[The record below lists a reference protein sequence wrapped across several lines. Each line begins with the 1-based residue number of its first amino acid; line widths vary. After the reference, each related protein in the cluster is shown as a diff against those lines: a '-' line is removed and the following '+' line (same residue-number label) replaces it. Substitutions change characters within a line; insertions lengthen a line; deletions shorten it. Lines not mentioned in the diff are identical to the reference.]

1 MGNAL
6 RTRTLIYLTQ
16 PLSVHIRLSDMDLP
30 HDVWRHVVSFV
41 PDDYVRGLL
50 GVNHTLFEIVMDE
63 LYSTVEIRR
72 PSYRTWWILLN
83 LQ

>member
-1 MGNAL
+1 
-6 RTRTLIYLTQ
+6 
-16 PLSVHIRLSDMDLP
+16 MDLP
-30 HDVWRHVVSFV
+30 HDVWRHVVSHL

-63 LYSTVEIRR
+63 LYSTVDIRWLDD
-72 PSYRTWWILLN
+72 RTLWILSN